1 MRHET
6 ATDLARL
13 MQCEGS
19 YLLNRPAVAQDD
31 DTTLRDEGNAWH
43 WLAQQLFDGR
53 LSRDTAIGTTA
64 YNGIFITA
72 PMVQHAVDYI
82 DALWAGAMEQRTSFA
97 GNGWQIDARADH
109 VAFDQQTSTLYV
121 DDGKYGYGLV
131 NPEWNWTLI
140 AHAVGWSI
148 QHQIVPAQVRL
159 SIYQPRAY
167 HPLGVHRTWQF
178 GGEMLTHMYERI
190 NRVMT
195 EPTNL
200 LTTGSQCRKC
210 PARYVCPA
218 YREASM
224 NAIDATSHAYTDAL
238 SADALSAELDLLDHA
253 DATIQQRKKALMELA
268 LYRVK
273 NGEVIPGRAIDR
285 PKGNRK
291 YRKNITADTLQF
303 LIGRDVSE
311 RKLPTPAKLE
321 EIGVPLSVLE
331 AVTERPDGAPR
342 LVKIDQ
348 DAMARKKL
356 GVN

>member
-19 YLLNRPAVAQDD
+19 YLLERPSIVQDD

-53 LSRDTAIGTTA
+53 LSRQQALGATA
-64 YNGIFITA
+64 YNGVFITA
-72 PMVQHAVDYI
+72 PMIQHAVDYI
-82 DALWAGAMEQRTSFA
+82 DALWAGEMEQRTSFQ

-109 VAFDQQTSTLYV
+109 VAFDAATSTLYV

-131 NPEWNWTLI
+131 SPEWNWTLI

-148 QHQIVPAQVRL
+148 QKQITPACVQL

-167 HPLGVHRTWQF
+167 HPLGVHRTWRF
-178 GGEMLTHMYERI
+178 AGDMLAHMYQRI
-190 NRVMT
+190 DRVMT
-195 EPTNL
+195 QPTNL
-200 LTTGSQCRKC
+200 LTTGAQCRKC
-210 PARYVCPA
+210 PTRYVCPA

-224 NAIDATSHAYTDAL
+224 NAIDATSHAYTDSL
-238 SADALSAELDLLDHA
+238 SAEALAAELDLLEHA
-253 DATIQQRKKALMELA
+253 DQTIQQRKKALTELA
-268 LYRVK
+268 LFRVRS
-273 NGEVIPGRAIDR
+273 GEVIPGRAMDR
-285 PKGNRK
+285 PKGNRRYK
-291 YRKNITADTLQF
+291 KNVDAATLQF
-303 LIGRDVSE
+303 LVGRDLSE

-321 EIGVPLSVLE
+321 DMGVPLSVLE

-342 LVKIDQ
+342 LVKVDV
-348 DAMARKKL
+348 DAMARKSL
-356 GVN
+356 GVS